1 MNKFT
6 TLIKESI
13 EEKYKS
19 KISDDYKN
27 LKISLLQSI
36 DKSLEKDDL
45 ESVKDFIDNIIDSKE
60 ITSLIDLIEETDV
73 INLYLKFQNDID
85 EISQNE
91 NWFDEVPSSNNVTGL
106 NDFVVQGTKNAILY
120 ILKEIKKE
128 IK

>member
-19 KISDDYKN
+19 KITDDYKN

-36 DKSLEKDDL
+36 NKSLEKDDL
-45 ESVKDFIDNIIDSKE
+45 DSVKDFIDNILDSKE
-60 ITSLIDLIEETDV
+60 ITSLIDLIEETDI

-91 NWFDEVPSSNNVTGL
+91 NWFDEVPSSRSITSL

>member
-91 NWFDEVPSSNNVTGL
+91 NWFDEVPSSNSITGL